1 MMTMTM
7 IKKKKQ
13 HQQQPRASLAG
24 RKYQFET
31 SSLNLNKSK
40 DENENENE
48 NENNSIEDKEDNND
62 NNTDSNNN
70 HDDNDVLDFNL
81 PVMNICILVVGTH
94 GDVLPFCSLAKQLQA
109 LGHRVRLASHE
120 VHRLTVTSREIEF
133 FPLKGDPKQLSKW
146 MVQTGGTI
154 LGEVKPTNLK
164 NMPKKDK
171 MVKQIIQSCWPA
183 CTAKDPFNPYGEPFL
198 ADAGKILSAVL
209 YFTFLY
215 FLSFVSVY
223 IYIISLMFTN
233 LSYTSSSYL
242 FFLCL

>member
-1 MMTMTM
+1 
-7 IKKKKQ
+7 
-13 HQQQPRASLAG
+13 
-24 RKYQFET
+24 
-31 SSLNLNKSK
+31 
-40 DENENENE
+40 
-48 NENNSIEDKEDNND
+48 
-62 NNTDSNNN
+62 
-70 HDDNDVLDFNL
+70 
-81 PVMNICILVVGTH
+81 MNICILVVGTH